1 MSLFL
6 LLFLFEV
13 FLFAKTVQVWLLDT
27 LHSTLLKLNRFILK
41 ICFVCISFFS
51 KNMCAENHCANNAS
65 CQRSST
71 DKLYQCLCPAGYEGA
86 RCQNGKQKKFLYRS
100 SEIFNSNIW
109 KHTSRT
115 LTAWTCVIYFVF
127 PKKRKRK
134 KQRKRE
140 WKRDTQRKVNW
151 HAVFFNL
158 ILASKIWK
166 IILIVGKWVKI

>member
-41 ICFVCISFFS
+41 TCFVCISFFS

-86 RCQNGKQKKFLYRS
+86 RCQNGKQKKLSLSFKWDLQFEYLEAYKSHTNCMDMCHLLRLS
-100 SEIFNSNIW
+100 W
-109 KHTSRT
+109 KTKT
-115 LTAWTCVIYFVF
+115 KKAT
-127 PKKRKRK
+127 KKR
-134 KQRKRE
+134 
-140 WKRDTQRKVNW
+140 
-151 HAVFFNL
+151 
-158 ILASKIWK
+158 
-166 IILIVGKWVKI
+166 VKERHTKENKLTCRFL